1 MIVASDQVNQWL
13 KEVDPSLT
21 LNETGKLFLTSESG
35 VEIVVAAVDASGH
48 IIINSDIFKIPAEN
62 KEALFE
68 KALAFNLYQDKTMGG
83 SISIDPISNALCL
96 SLSLHVE
103 QLDSVLFQNS
113 LQNVISV
120 TNKLKE
126 SLENLGGAVE
136 YVSEPHS
143 SSNAVNAMFV

>member
-1 MIVASDQVNQWL
+1 MIIASDQVNQWL
-13 KEVDPSLT
+13 KQVDSNLT

-35 VEIVVAAVDASGH
+35 VEIVIAAADTSGH
-48 IIINSDIFKIPAEN
+48 LIINSDIFIIPAEN
-62 KEALFE
+62 KESLFE
-68 KALAFNLYQDKTMGG
+68 KALVFNLYQEKTLGG

-113 LQNVISV
+113 LQNVISI

-126 SLENLGGAVE
+126 ELVGLAEPVE
-136 YVSEPHS
+136 RVSGSHS
-143 SSNAVNAMFV
+143 SSNTVNAIFV